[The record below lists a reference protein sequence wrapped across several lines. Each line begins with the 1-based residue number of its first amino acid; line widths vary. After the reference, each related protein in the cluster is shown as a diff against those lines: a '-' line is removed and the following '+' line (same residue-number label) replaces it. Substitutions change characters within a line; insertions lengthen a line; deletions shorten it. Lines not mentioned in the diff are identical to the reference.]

1 MVAKSKEVGLVMIMG
16 EPSINFCMT
25 LLVLFLLTISFHSQS
40 RIEAVPT
47 YSKHSC
53 PNTSTLTI
61 NTPYQ
66 SNYNHLLAYLS
77 SNATH
82 NIEFYKATVYGLY
95 LCHGDMSLRLRRW
108 SNQRLNNLLSS
119 GERCGGLVR
128 RVHVEIHKP
137 LYIFQHGS

>member
-1 MVAKSKEVGLVMIMG
+1 MVAKSKDVGLVLIMG

-66 SNYNHLLAYLS
+66 SNLNHLLAYLS

-82 NIEFYKATVYGLY
+82 NIEFYKATASASSSTTGSVDNTVYGLY
-95 LCHGDMSLRLRRW
+95 LCHGDMSLRLR
-108 SNQRLNNLLSS
+108 
-119 GERCGGLVR
+119 C
-128 RVHVEIHKP
+128 
-137 LYIFQHGS
+137 